1 MKYLLLLLV
10 VSYHTATAQ
19 YPTDNDPYL
28 TKSLSAD
35 NIQKVKVETSGGS
48 ISVSGVP
55 ASEARI
61 EVFIWQGNRRKTDRP
76 SKEEIKKI
84 LDENYDMDIS
94 VAGNKLTATAKRK
107 RNGDRWDNSNSLS
120 ISFKVYVP
128 KNVSTDLLTS
138 GGSISL
144 SDLNGTQDFT
154 TSGGSLHVDKLSGHT
169 TGTTSGGSIYVS
181 NSKDDI
187 DLTTSGGSIEA
198 KNSSGNIKLTTSGG
212 SLHLSELK
220 GDIKAT
226 TSGGSVHGNTIQGAL
241 IASTSGGSVILKE
254 LSCSVDASTS
264 GGNISVNIKELGA
277 YVKISNSS
285 GNIDLQLPG
294 GKGLDL
300 KLTADKIR
308 TSSLTNFSGKVEDDR
323 IEGKLNNGGV
333 PVTVRGGSGR
343 LSLSFQ

>member
-1 MKYLLLLLV
+1 MKKLLILLLLGQQ
-10 VSYHTATAQ
+10 AAMAQ
-19 YPTDNDPYL
+19 YPTDNDPFL

-61 EVFIWQGNRRKTDRP
+61 EVFIWQGNRKRTDRP
-76 SKEEIKKI
+76 SKEDIQKN
-84 LDENYDMDIS
+84 LNENYDLDIS

-107 RNGDRWDNSNSLS
+107 RNGERWDNNSLS

-144 SDLNGTQDFT
+144 SDLHGTQDFT

-181 NSKDDI
+181 NSTDDI

-212 SLHLSELK
+212 SLSLSDLK
-220 GDIKAT
+220 GDVKAT
-226 TSGGSVHGNTIQGAL
+226 TSGGNVHGNTIQGSL
-241 IASTSGGSVILKE
+241 NASTSGGNVVLKE
-254 LSCSVDASTS
+254 LACSVDAATS

-308 TSSLTNFSGKVEDDR
+308 TSSLNNFSGKVEDDR
-323 IEGKLNNGGV
+323 IEGKLNNGGI